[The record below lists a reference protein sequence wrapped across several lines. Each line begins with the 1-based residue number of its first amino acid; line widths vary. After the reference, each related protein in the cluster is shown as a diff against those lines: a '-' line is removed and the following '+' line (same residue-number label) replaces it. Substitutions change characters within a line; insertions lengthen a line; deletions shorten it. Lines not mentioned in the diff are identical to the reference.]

1 MRVTSARVTHT
12 TLFHVISSARCQ
24 PPPILGGDL
33 EILLK
38 FSRGG
43 PEIFFNF
50 GGDLNLRGGLN
61 FRGGAGK

>member
-1 MRVTSARVTHT
+1 MHGPCREKKSGGPHGVTP
-12 TLFHVISSARCQ
+12 L
-24 PPPILGGDL
+24 PILGVDL

-50 GGDLNLRGGLN
+50 GGDLNLGGELN
-61 FRGGAGK
+61 FRGGAGR